1 MDTSGILPD
10 EFIDVMAQAQYK
22 VPPINKALVRSLIKK
37 ELSAYPE
44 QVFKHFD
51 NEAIAAASIGQVHK
65 ATLKDGRDVAIKIQY
80 PNIRDTIES
89 DLSLA
94 KIIFKKMVNSP
105 NFDKYFGEIK
115 ERLME
120 ETDYVHEGG
129 EIEFFAGRYT
139 SEKFITPRWIEELS
153 TDKVLT
159 MTFIEGQHLDA
170 FLASNP
176 SQDVRNHFGSCSGTF
191 SMSRLTSH

>member
-10 EFIDVMAQAQYK
+10 EYIDVMAQAQYK

-51 NEAIAAASIGQVHK
+51 NQAIAAASIGQVHK
-65 ATLKDGRDVAIKIQY
+65 AILKDGRDVAVKIQY

-105 NFDKYFGEIK
+105 NFDKILGK
-115 ERLME
+115 LKS
-120 ETDYVHEGG
+120 
-129 EIEFFAGRYT
+129 A
-139 SEKFITPRWIEELS
+139 
-153 TDKVLT
+153 
-159 MTFIEGQHLDA
+159 
-170 FLASNP
+170 
-176 SQDVRNHFGSCSGTF
+176 
-191 SMSRLTSH
+191 